1 VKGLFRY
8 RIIYCREVF
17 ALAKVQV
24 VMDTVH
30 YFAGDKISGHVIIT
44 SKKDLKQN
52 GITVLFRGQERVS
65 FTEGSDEDE
74 ENYYETRSHV
84 EQVIEL
90 VGKGK
95 LPSGEHKFPFEFDI
109 PGNVPSSYRGSSGNI
124 IYVVIGKIERSW
136 TLDPKDYQEIKVYQ
150 PAQMDIRNY
159 VTTTDGCAYIQDN
172 ETRILSVEFLDD
184 GVQLMKLL
192 HFKVMISN
200 DVKIRGLR
208 TRLMFRETVKAQGRY
223 DKSLSVILE
232 DYFPESDIQR
242 DAWIH
247 ISMESKEVPLIP
259 MGTQLIRAEPILQ
272 VTLDIPR
279 RLDISKEIPLYQIDE
294 SWHTIH

>member
-1 VKGLFRY
+1 
-8 RIIYCREVF
+8 
-17 ALAKVQV
+17 
-24 VMDTVH
+24 MDKVH

-95 LPSGEHKFPFEFDI
+95 LQSGEHKFPFEFDI

-124 IYVVIGKIERSW
+124 IYVVLGKIERSW
-136 TLDPKDYQEIKVYQ
+136 ALDPKGYQEIQVLQ
-150 PAQMDIRNY
+150 PAQIDSRNY
-159 VTTTDGCAYIQDN
+159 VTTSDGCAYSQDK
-172 ETRILSVEFLDD
+172 ETRILSVEFLDG
-184 GVQLMKLL
+184 GVQLNKLL
-192 HFKVMISN
+192 HFRVMVSN
-200 DVKIRGLR
+200 DVKFRGLR

-223 DKSLSVILE
+223 DRSHAVILE
-232 DYFPESDIQR
+232 DYFPESDIPR
-242 DAWIH
+242 DSWIN

-259 MGTQLIRAEPILQ
+259 MGTQLIRAEPFLQ
-272 VTLDIPR
+272 VTLDIAR
-279 RLDISKEIPLYQIDE
+279 RLDTSKAIPLYQIDE
-294 SWHTIH
+294 GWHTIH